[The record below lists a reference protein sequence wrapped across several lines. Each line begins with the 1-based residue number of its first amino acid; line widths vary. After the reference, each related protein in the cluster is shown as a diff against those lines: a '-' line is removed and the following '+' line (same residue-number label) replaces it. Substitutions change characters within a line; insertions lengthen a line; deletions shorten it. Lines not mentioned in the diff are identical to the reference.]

1 MVFID
6 LLRGVFVEG
15 SSRCQVWFG
24 FLRSIWGGGHLCGFG
39 IGGYLKLFFV
49 KLLHSLLSN

>member
-6 LLRGVFVEG
+6 LLREVFVEG

-24 FLRSIWGGGHLCGFG
+24 VLKSRGGMG
-39 IGGYLKLFFV
+39 ICMV
-49 KLLHSLLSN
+49 